1 MNISLTHKDWDFWL
15 FARSVCNMH
24 VCNFAFYRSNNL
36 VYVMYVR
43 TCAALRLRSRRAIE
57 MFFSATPLR
66 ETRCYVVV

>member
-1 MNISLTHKDWDFWL
+1 MYI
-15 FARSVCNMH
+15 
-24 VCNFAFYRSNNL
+24 CNFALIFTEATINL
-36 VYVMYVR
+36 EYVMYVR